1 MVYTIDSLDL
11 VSVPNSISKRRVS
24 KLQLCLKAR
33 CSPVQVMQLK
43 EAPNVKG
50 VTSQSQQQKNF
61 HDANFVS
68 HVMLR
73 GHLGKKSVNHTTRF
87 IEMEHIRVVEHI
99 LELFLPVRDLSCRGH
114 GHRDQTFPEQGQ
126 VETDRG
132 ACAWSIY
139 PVVAVCTHS
148 VLSWTP
154 GCLVSLAHAKT
165 ITALS
170 A

>member
-1 MVYTIDSLDL
+1 MVYTINSLDL

-99 LELFLPVRDLSCRGH
+99 LELFLPVRDLSCHGH

-148 VLSWTP
+148 VLSWTT